1 MKDSIYREMAAGNER
16 PQRVGHR
23 GLRVRYGI
31 VESPEHFVFR
41 FRFREI
47 AARINCQKS
56 QIVPE
61 WKNPVRKVRCRVQET
76 MLRAGGLYHRS
87 HPAGVSARSVRNFRQ
102 YCLISGLR
110 LFGRMISGNG
120 HSEWET
126 WLKLVFEKFGEQP
139 FDEMVQLCIL
149 SEFTSTLNRRLKLT
163 WLPVI
168 C

>member
-1 MKDSIYREMAAGNER
+1 
-16 PQRVGHR
+16 
-23 GLRVRYGI
+23 
-31 VESPEHFVFR
+31 
-41 FRFREI
+41 
-47 AARINCQKS
+47 
-56 QIVPE
+56 
-61 WKNPVRKVRCRVQET
+61 
-76 MLRAGGLYHRS
+76 
-87 HPAGVSARSVRNFRQ
+87 
-102 YCLISGLR
+102 
-110 LFGRMISGNG
+110 MISGNG